1 MKMELPSDTTR
12 TGKISKKMMVNW
24 KQVNREMARENAKYG
39 RELVK
44 IEYADWPENVKN
56 YDGPLKPIAAWR
68 NARFFVQVCEE
79 PNGAVRI
86 SVNRTQIDET
96 YNMVAGITWDE
107 LYIIKNEI
115 GYADKDC
122 IEIYPAE
129 STLVN
134 VANIRHLFVL
144 NEPHPFNWKNKP

>member
-12 TGKISKKMMVNW
+12 TGKLSKQTMRNW
-24 KQVNREMARENAKYG
+24 KNVNREMARENAKFG
-39 RELVK
+39 REMVE
-44 IEYADWPENVKN
+44 IPREQWPKASAENGGDRTIGV
-56 YDGPLKPIAAWR
+56 WR
-68 NARFFVQVCEE
+68 NARFFVQISCE
-79 PNGAVRI
+79 PNGATRL

-96 YNMVAGITWDE
+96 YNFVAGITWDE
-107 LYIIKNEI
+107 LFIIKNEI

-129 STLVN
+129 SALVN

-144 NEPHPFNWKNKP
+144 DEPHPFNWKV

>member
-12 TGKISKKMMVNW
+12 TGKLSKKTMLNW
-24 KQVNREMARENAKYG
+24 KQVNREMARENAKFG
-39 RELVK
+39 REFVQIREK
-44 IEYADWPENVKN
+44 DYPPHVAA
-56 YDGPLKPIAAWR
+56 YDGPLKPLAYWR
-68 NARFFVQVCEE
+68 NRNFFVQVCEE

-96 YNMVAGITWDE
+96 YNFVGGITWDE
-107 LYIIKNEI
+107 LFIIKNEI

-122 IEIYPAE
+122 IEIYPAAG
-129 STLVN
+129 TLVN

-144 NEPHPFNWKNKP
+144 DQPHPWNWKNDR